1 MPFCILAGLTALAGG
16 LVEIVEI
23 GAAGRS
29 LSEIEAESEP
39 SVTAPSADY
48 PLAKDQYRDIM
59 GQQAAV
65 RRNDPE
71 PKNQVAYQLSLQ
83 LDAQRERIE
92 PLATQMSAIP
102 ESETAGSSDVLD
114 WSMLERGSEDP
125 RSTLQRGTSTRL
137 LFESAPH

>member
-16 LVEIVEI
+16 LVKIVEI

-29 LSEIEAESEP
+29 PSEIKAESEP
-39 SVTAPSADY
+39 SVAAPSADY
-48 PLAKDQYRDIM
+48 QRAQDQYRDIM

-65 RRNDPE
+65 RRNDPK

-83 LDAQRERIE
+83 LNAQRERIE
-92 PLATQMSAIP
+92 PFANQMSAIP
-102 ESETAGSSDVLD
+102 ESETAGPSEVFD
-114 WSMLERGSEDP
+114 WSLLEPGSEDP

-137 LFESAPH
+137 LFESASH